1 MHDCWSMMIAAGWCY
16 TVMRIENILELM
28 MMLDVGNE
36 DSDDNDDD
44 DDNW

>member
-1 MHDCWSMMIAAGWCY
+1 
-16 TVMRIENILELM
+16 MRIENILELM

-44 DDNW
+44 DDN